1 METKIKR
8 KRIYTFHQ
16 FVKYLVT
23 FGFDNNKPFIGINV
37 FVEDFFRSMNPKD
50 KPKLD
55 KKLRNYFHLATSGNL
70 ITLNLHPK
78 NYSELV
84 ILTEFGARY
93 LLNVNDHIKSSL
105 LSGVVGAVAS
115 AILTAVLAFLFR
127 TTPDTT
133 QTASLFYIV
142 QSFLI

>member
-1 METKIKR
+1 MKSKIKR
-8 KRIYTFHQ
+8 KNIFTFHQ

-23 FGFDNNKPFIGINV
+23 FGFDNNKPFIGISE
-37 FVEDFFRSMNPKD
+37 FISDFFYSMNPKD

-78 NYSELV
+78 TYSELV
-84 ILTEFGARY
+84 VLTEFGARY

-105 LSGVVGAVAS
+105 LSGIVGAVAS
-115 AILTAVLAFLFR
+115 AILTAVLAWLFKSN
-127 TTPDTT
+127 PDTA
-133 QTASLFYIV
+133 QTASLFHIV
-142 QSFLI
+142 QSFLT